1 MKHILFRGTNLC
13 ILCMPTYTSFT
24 EAKISKDDFETIEN
38 QDCDCRICSIIKNKL
53 MDYFFS

>member
-38 QDCDCRICSIIKNKL
+38 QDCDCRICSIVKDKL